1 MYNISNGARQRFRLK
16 LQNIQFADEIIDAL
30 DEFLNRFILISNEF
44 QSDNWNTVYT
54 YTPINDSATM
64 ITFSIIAKEL
74 ESGKYAGFKKT
85 AMFYKESG
93 VVNSLNIQ
101 QSDFTDSQDKGFAV
115 RLLPENGAIKMQVKG
130 FSNNLTKWKGSI
142 QVEQH
147 SGE

>member
-54 YTPINDSATM
+54 YTPVNDSATM

-85 AMFYKESG
+85 AMFYKQSS
-93 VVNSLNIQ
+93 VVNSLTVQ
-101 QSDFTDSQDKGFAV
+101 QSDFTDTQDKGFAV
-115 RLLPENGAIKMQVKG
+115 RLLPENGSIKMQVKG